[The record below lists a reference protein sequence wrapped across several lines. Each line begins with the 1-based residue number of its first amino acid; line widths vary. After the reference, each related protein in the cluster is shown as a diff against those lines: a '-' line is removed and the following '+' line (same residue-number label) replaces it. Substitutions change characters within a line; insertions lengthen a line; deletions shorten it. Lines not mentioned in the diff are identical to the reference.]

1 MNYQK
6 LISNFLKK
14 EEKLSFNLLNGIL
27 YLQIRFYLFRS
38 LQKVEMKSK
47 NLNSR
52 TYNKKN
58 FLFELISFLVVLIKF
73 PIFIFKKNPQVFVEH
88 ARYQKV
94 DDIFIEPYS
103 FLSQKKVIRINQSLI
118 RIGTVKNGINDIEIL
133 NFNYLFIS
141 QYQFQFFSLF
151 LGIFLF
157 PLSIVFFYQSY
168 KELSRHF
175 TKQILGKG
183 YFLKLIYYT
192 GSNLLSLII
201 FFILR
206 PKTVNVTEAYNSNS
220 CFILAANMLKIE
232 SYEFQHGLI
241 SKEHIG
247 YNLTFKNNKAK
258 KMFLPLNIYS
268 WSKDWKEFIGIVNN
282 ENVKLIP
289 WTYEYFYQFT
299 KNFSVSNEKS
309 IDMLI
314 IGQPS
319 ISDELQ
325 KMALNL
331 SSNSDLRII
340 YKAHPKEIISEYIKT
355 KLIISNDNLYDL
367 LLKSKLVVGGFST
380 ALLEAKSLNCKV
392 FSIKNYVP
400 REYLEVLNY
409 FSITLINTNENM
421 LEYFNNINS
430 TICKNEPIKIN
441 FKELII

>member
-1 MNYQK
+1 
-6 LISNFLKK
+6 
-14 EEKLSFNLLNGIL
+14 
-27 YLQIRFYLFRS
+27 
-38 LQKVEMKSK
+38 MKSK
-47 NLNSR
+47 NFNSR
-52 TYNKKN
+52 TYNKRFF
-58 FLFELISFLVVLIKF
+58 FLEIISFLVMLIKF
-73 PIFIFKKNPQVFVEH
+73 PIFIFKKNTQVFVEH

-94 DDIFIEPYS
+94 DDTFVEPYS
-103 FLSQKKVIRINQSLI
+103 FLSQKKVLDNSRSLI
-118 RIGTVKNGINDIEIL
+118 RIGTIKNGINDMNIL

-168 KELSRHF
+168 VQLSRHF

-183 YFLKLIYYT
+183 YFLKLLYYS
-192 GSNLLSLII
+192 GSNLLSFII

-258 KMFLPLNIYS
+258 KMFLPQNIYS

-299 KNFSVSNEKS
+299 KNFSVSNQKS

-331 SSNSDLRII
+331 LSNSDLRII
-340 YKAHPKEIISEYIKT
+340 YKAHPKEIISEYIRT
-355 KLIISNDNLYDL
+355 KLTISNDNLYDL
-367 LLKSKLVVGGFST
+367 LLKSKFVVGGFST

-392 FSIKNYVP
+392 FSIINYVP
-400 REYLEVLNY
+400 KEYLEVLNH
-409 FSITLINTNENM
+409 FSVTLINSNVNM
-421 LEYFNNINS
+421 QEYFNDNNVVSYIS
-430 TICKNEPIKIN
+430 VKEPIKIN
-441 FKELII
+441 FKELLP